1 MTDHPLHGS
10 ATRWITKL
18 ALLAAF
24 VRPGQACDLCAIYR
38 AADAKGE
45 YSSGF
50 SVSIAEQFIPYR
62 TEQFNGVS
70 FDRPNPERLDRSMTH
85 VVLGW
90 NATETLGFSA
100 NLPIVHLRYQFTQV
114 EDGFTPVP
122 TRGTDTGVGDLA
134 LVGRWQAISRSTAGA
149 GFVLN
154 VLGGV
159 KLPTGESGALDRQEA
174 SIDRYESIVGPGH
187 DHDSLGQV
195 LSGIHLH
202 DLALG
207 SGSVDGI
214 FGLAGQ
220 FRWKRVF
227 LNHQWQYYLRTEG
240 TGHYR
245 FANEFIAS
253 GGPGGFLWLSKSG
266 SLSLQF
272 NTVYD
277 SRGADEFRGRPSI
290 HTGLTAWYVGPQIVF
305 TLGGRFSTVAS
316 VDIPVRIAARG
327 FQNVPDYRLNGSLN
341 WRF

>member
-1 MTDHPLHGS
+1 MIPLRCLSPNLGLVS
-10 ATRWITKL
+10 L
-18 ALLAAF
+18 ALLSSGIPL
-24 VRPGQACDLCAIYR
+24 VEACDLCAIYR

-50 SVSIAEQFIPYR
+50 NVSIAEQFIPYR
-62 TEQFNGVS
+62 TEQFNGVT
-70 FDRPNPERLDRSMTH
+70 FKRPDPEYLDRSMTH

-114 EDGFTPVP
+114 EDGFTPEP
-122 TRGTDTGVGDLA
+122 IRGTDTGLGDLA
-134 LVGRWQAISRSTAGA
+134 FVGRWQAINKSTADA

-159 KLPTGESGALDRQEA
+159 KLPTGESSALDRQES
-174 SIDRYESIVGPGH
+174 SIDRYEGIVGPGH
-187 DHDSLGQV
+187 NHDSLGQV

-207 SGSVDGI
+207 SGSVDGV

-220 FRWKRVF
+220 VRWKRIF

-240 TGHYR
+240 AGNYR

-253 GGPGGFLWLSKSG
+253 GGPGGFLWLNKSG

-277 SRGADEFRGRPSI
+277 TRGADEFRGRASV
-290 HTGLTAWYVGPQIVF
+290 HTGMTAWYAGPQVVL
-305 TLGGRFSTVAS
+305 TLGGNFSAVAS
-316 VDIPVRIAARG
+316 VDLPIRIAARG
-327 FQNVPDYRLNGSLN
+327 FQHVPDYRLNGSIN